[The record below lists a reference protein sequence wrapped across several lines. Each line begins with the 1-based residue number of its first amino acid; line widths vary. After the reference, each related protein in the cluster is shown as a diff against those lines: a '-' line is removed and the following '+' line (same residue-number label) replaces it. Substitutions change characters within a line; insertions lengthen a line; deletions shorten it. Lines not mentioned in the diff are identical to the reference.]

1 MLVTH
6 LICNVVFVIPLDS
19 TEVKTQRRFMR
30 QPPRTAVLIE
40 RQKEE
45 AQTEGH
51 WERVAIKLKKIQETC
66 GVLEFK

>member
-1 MLVTH
+1 
-6 LICNVVFVIPLDS
+6 
-19 TEVKTQRRFMR
+19 MR